1 MRIRRAEDTQG
12 EAAVNLTSLMDLMF
26 ILLIFFMAT
35 MAFKDEERD
44 IEVNLPETAQQQR
57 SISAASKLLII
68 NVRRPRNTAHSDFY
82 VIASKPMT
90 LQQLHELVS
99 KAVEKDEDQK
109 VLIRGDRDAFHGQ
122 VAAAVAICRGAGV
135 QQAKIGYDYKPITK

>member
-1 MRIRRAEDTQG
+1 MRIRREDTHG
-12 EAAVNLTSLMDLMF
+12 EATVNLTSLMDLMF

-35 MAFKDEERD
+35 MVFAKEERD

-68 NVRRPRNTAHSDFY
+68 NVRRPRNTAHSNFY
-82 VIASKPMT
+82 VVASKPMT

-99 KAVEKDEDQK
+99 ESIEKDKDQK
-109 VLIRGDRDAFHGQ
+109 VLIRGDREAFHGQ

-135 QQAKIGYDYKPITK
+135 RQAKIGYDYTPITK